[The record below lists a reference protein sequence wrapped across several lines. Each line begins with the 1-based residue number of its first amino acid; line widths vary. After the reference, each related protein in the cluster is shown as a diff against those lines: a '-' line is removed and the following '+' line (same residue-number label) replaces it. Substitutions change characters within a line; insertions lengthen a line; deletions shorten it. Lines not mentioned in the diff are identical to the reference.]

1 MSNLGLTPTGSLGVG
16 SDSWIAQQFFSE
28 YNANNTSAYVVTSVQ
43 LLMDPGSG
51 NPGGFTVSIYSG
63 SSGPQKDLGA
73 LSGPNPSAG
82 GLFTYTS
89 SGITLLPYNNIN
101 PPTDYFIVVTGAT
114 PVGQGAYAW
123 SAESGHGD
131 TVGNNNWFID
141 DVYYSSVN
149 GVNWTGTVRQDVFQ
163 FAVNVV
169 PEPSLSLLFLI
180 GIGVM
185 VLHPERTESRRTTNH
200 SGIGVGLG
208 RFLTSSQKN

>member
-1 MSNLGLTPTGSLGVG
+1 MKMRLLISVTLAAELFASGLCPAQGTIMSNLGLTPTGSLGVG

-73 LSGPNPSAG
+73 LSGPDPSAG

-131 TVGNNNWFID
+131 TVGNNNWFMTMFI
-141 DVYYSSVN
+141 
-149 GVNWTGTVRQDVFQ
+149 T
-163 FAVNVV
+163 
-169 PEPSLSLLFLI
+169 
-180 GIGVM
+180 
-185 VLHPERTESRRTTNH
+185 RRSTA
-200 SGIGVGLG
+200 
-208 RFLTSSQKN
+208 